1 MSTFGI
7 WLKEKREAAGM
18 TREELRQKARFAPQG
33 CIDELEARGLATSSD
48 VRALAQALDVNPDEG
63 FLAAGR
69 IPPDI
74 HEAIVSRGPCY
85 VAELRRDLF
94 GRKG

>member
-1 MSTFGI
+1 MSTFGT

-48 VRALAQALDVNPDEG
+48 VYTLAKALDASPDEA
-63 FLAAGR
+63 FIAAGW

-94 GRKG
+94 GRQG